1 MNYFCSMTNLSV
13 NINKIA
19 TLRNARGGNNPD
31 VIKAALDIER
41 FGAHGITV
49 HPRPDERHITYQDVY
64 DLKKVLTTEF
74 NIEGNPTEDEF
85 VKLVLANKPTQVT
98 LVPDARGQLTS
109 NHGWN
114 TISHQDYLK
123 EIIARFKGEGI
134 RVSIF
139 IDADVAMME
148 AAKETGTDRIE
159 LYTESYARQ
168 WAAGNKQLAIEPFI
182 KAANKANELGLG
194 INAGHDLDLQ
204 NLQYFAQNIPQL
216 LEVSIG
222 HALISDALYLG
233 LENAVQMYKRQL
245 AR

>member
-1 MNYFCSMTNLSV
+1 MTNLSV

-31 VIKAALDIER
+31 VINAALDIER

-49 HPRPDERHITYQDVY
+49 HPRPDERHITYKDVY
-64 DLKKVLTTEF
+64 ELKKVLTTEF

-85 VKLVLANKPTQVT
+85 VKLVLVNKPTQVT
-98 LVPDARGQLTS
+98 LVPDVRGQLTS
-109 NHGWN
+109 NHGWD
-114 TISHQDYLK
+114 TIANQDYLK
-123 EIIARFKGEGI
+123 EIIATFKAEGI

-139 IDADVAMME
+139 VDAEIKMIE
-148 AAKETGTDRIE
+148 GAKETGTDRIE

-168 WAAGNKQLAIEPFI
+168 FAIGNKQLAIEPFI
-182 KAANKANELGLG
+182 AAAKKANELGLG

-233 LENAVQMYKRQL
+233 LENAVQLYKRQL
-245 AR
+245 S

>member
-1 MNYFCSMTNLSV
+1 MTNLSV

-31 VIKAALDIER
+31 VVKAALDIER

-49 HPRPDERHITYQDVY
+49 HPRPDERHITYKDVY

-74 NIEGNPTEDEF
+74 NIEGNPTENEF

-98 LVPDARGQLTS
+98 LVPDVRGQLTS
-109 NHGWN
+109 NHGWD
-114 TISHQDYLK
+114 TITNQEYLK
-123 EIIARFKGEGI
+123 EIISTFKAEGI

-139 IDADVAMME
+139 VDAEIKMIE
-148 AAKETGTDRIE
+148 AAKTTGTDRIE
-159 LYTESYARQ
+159 LYTEGYAKQ
-168 WAAGNKQLAIEPFI
+168 FAAGNKQLAIEPFI
-182 KAANKANELGLG
+182 AAANKANELGLG

-222 HALISDALYLG
+222 QALISDALYLS
-233 LENAVQMYKRQL
+233 LENAVQLYKRQL
-245 AR
+245 S